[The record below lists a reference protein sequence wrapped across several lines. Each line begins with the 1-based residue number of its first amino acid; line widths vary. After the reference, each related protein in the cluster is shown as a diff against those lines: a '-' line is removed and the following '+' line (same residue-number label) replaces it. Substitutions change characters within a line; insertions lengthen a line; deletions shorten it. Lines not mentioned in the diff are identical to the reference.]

1 MPATPTLTFLGAAGT
16 VTGSK
21 FHLEHGPASLLV
33 EAGLY
38 QGLAEL
44 RRRNWEPL
52 PLDAAA
58 LDAVLLTHAHLD
70 HCGYLPRLVADGFQR
85 EVVCS
90 AETADLAAIV
100 LRDSAHLQEEDAR
113 YANQAG
119 FSKHR
124 PALPLY
130 GAAEVEKTLPLF
142 RPTGFGSATQV
153 APGVHATLRPAGHIL
168 GSATVEIETG
178 GRRVLFSGDLGRDDH
193 PLLRAPAPPPA
204 VDAIVVEST
213 YGDRTHPP
221 RDPDV
226 LADVVRRTV
235 ARGGS
240 VLVPAFAVD
249 RTELVLLEL
258 HRLRVS
264 GAIPRVPVYVDSP
277 MALAALGVY
286 RRAVQG
292 SSPQLRREA
301 RELAAALAG
310 LDLHGVADPE
320 HSRDLNSPTYP
331 CIVVSASGMAT
342 GGRVVHHLAHQL
354 PDPRNSVVLTGYQA
368 EGTRGRQL
376 LEGARQVKMHGRY
389 VPVHAEVVQLA
400 DLSVHA
406 DADGI
411 LAWLA
416 RAPEPP
422 RTVYVVHGEARAAH
436 ALAARVHE
444 ELGWVA
450 VVPQQGERVRLD

>member
-1 MPATPTLTFLGAAGT
+1 MGAGHDRAAATPTLTFLGAAGT

-21 FHLEHGPASLLV
+21 FLLEHGPASVLV
-33 EAGLY
+33 DAGLY

-52 PLDAAA
+52 PLDASA

-70 HCGYLPRLVADGFQR
+70 HCGYLPRLVVDGFR
-85 EVVCS
+85 GHVVS
-90 AETADLAAIV
+90 SEDTAALAAIV

-130 GAAEVEKTLPLF
+130 AAPDVEKTLPLF
-142 RPTGFGSATQV
+142 RPTAFGVATQV

-168 GSATVEIETG
+168 GSATVELETG

-193 PLLRAPAPPPA
+193 PLLRAPSPPPA

-213 YGDRTHPP
+213 YGDRLHPP
-221 RDPDV
+221 RDPDAF
-226 LADVVRRTV
+226 ADVVRRTV

-258 HRLRVS
+258 HRLTAS
-264 GAIPRVPVYVDSP
+264 GAIPRLPVYVDSP
-277 MALAALGVY
+277 MALAALDVY

-292 SSPQLRREA
+292 SSPQLRRRRTTSPGRWPGSTCTA
-301 RELAAALAG
+301 
-310 LDLHGVADPE
+310 
-320 HSRDLNSPTYP
+320 SPTP
-331 CIVVSASGMAT
+331 STPASSTA
-342 GGRVVHHLAHQL
+342 R
-354 PDPRNSVVLTGYQA
+354 R
-368 EGTRGRQL
+368 TR
-376 LEGARQVKMHGRY
+376 ASWS
-389 VPVHAEVVQLA
+389 PPPAWPP
-400 DLSVHA
+400 A
-406 DADGI
+406 DASCTTSPTSCPTRAT
-411 LAWLA
+411 AWCSPATRRRGPEAASCSTERA
-416 RAPEPP
+416 R
-422 RTVYVVHGEARAAH
+422 
-436 ALAARVHE
+436 
-444 ELGWVA
+444 
-450 VVPQQGERVRLD
+450 